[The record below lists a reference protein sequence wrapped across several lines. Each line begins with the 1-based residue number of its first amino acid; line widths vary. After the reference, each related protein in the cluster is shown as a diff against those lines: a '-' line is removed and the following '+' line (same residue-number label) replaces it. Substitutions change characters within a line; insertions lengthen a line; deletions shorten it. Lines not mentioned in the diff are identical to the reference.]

1 MDLRES
7 FPKTFHDQ
15 DGVCGKLSC
24 TIVQTMDLV
33 YKLQELSSCIQ
44 SLIFELE
51 ENSAPTRTMCSI
63 MERMAMISTITMDLD
78 TGKLSHFNNFSQK

>member
-7 FPKTFHDQ
+7 FPKTSHDQ

-24 TIVQTMDLV
+24 TIEQTMNLV
-33 YKLQELSSCIQ
+33 YKLQEFSSCIQ

-63 MERMAMISTITMDLD
+63 MKRMAMISRITMDINR
-78 TGKLSHFNNFSQK
+78 GKLRHFNNRHKR